1 MWVHI
6 CCSTHVKVEEKCI
19 GPCSLYVS
27 CGSWRN
33 EYSKAFTFKPFSSPS
48 GKILLYFSHPGR
60 HIVTH
65 TVTLKCFSS

>member
-1 MWVHI
+1 MYHVGPGEM
-6 CCSTHVKVEEKCI
+6 STAWTL
-19 GPCSLYVS
+19 P
-27 CGSWRN
+27 
-33 EYSKAFTFKPFSSPS
+33 AKPFSSPS